1 LYSSLRGS
9 FVDLDTRSIIAER
22 KEMAFKANED
32 LRLLPAYPVAEASH
46 YLRVNE
52 ATLRSWVV
60 GRLYPVNG
68 QTKRSRPLIHL
79 EDRQKH
85 YLSFVNLVEAHVLA
99 AIRRRH
105 GVKLPKVRI
114 ALDYMHRHFSVEH
127 PLIDQAFQTDGLDL
141 FVERYG
147 ELINASREGQHA
159 MKEIIGVYLKRIE
172 WDASR
177 LPIKLYP
184 FTRATQSD
192 AAPASDPRVVV
203 INPVISFGRPVI
215 AGTGIPVSA
224 IYERYKAGDSVAD
237 LERDFR
243 LETGAI
249 EEAIRCE
256 AA

>member
-1 LYSSLRGS
+1 
-9 FVDLDTRSIIAER
+9 V
-22 KEMAFKANED
+22 AFKTID
-32 LRLLPAYPVAEASH
+32 DPRLVPAYSVVEAAH
-46 YLRVNE
+46 YLRMPE
-52 ATLRSWVV
+52 GTLRSWVV
-60 GRLYPVNG
+60 GRFYPVAG
-68 QTKRSRPLIHL
+68 QSKRSRPLIHL
-79 EDRQKH
+79 DDPKRL
-85 YLSFVNLVEAHVLA
+85 YLSFINLVEAHVLA

-105 GVKLPKVRI
+105 DVKLPKVRR
-114 ALDYMHRHFSVEH
+114 ALDYVHRHFQVEH

-147 ELINASREGQHA
+147 DLINASRDGQRA

-172 WDASR
+172 WDAKR

-184 FTRATQSD
+184 FTRDTQAE

-203 INPVISFGRPVI
+203 MNPTVSFGRPVI
-215 AGTGIPVSA
+215 TGTGIPVSS

-237 LERDFR
+237 LARDFR
-243 LETGAI
+243 LEISAI